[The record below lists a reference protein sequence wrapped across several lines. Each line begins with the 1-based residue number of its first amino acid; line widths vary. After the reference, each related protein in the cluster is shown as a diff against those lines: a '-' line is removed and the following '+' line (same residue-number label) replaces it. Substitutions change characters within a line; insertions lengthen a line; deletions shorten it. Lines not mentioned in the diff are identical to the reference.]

1 LNSTLQV
8 DYRRENLIEGE
19 ISSISEAVQIDRSFF
34 ACQLFVAQY
43 QDEGGGP
50 RLLFEAVK

>member
-8 DYRRENLIEGE
+8 DYRRENPIEGE